1 MQLKKKQPKP
11 ILDVYNRRL
20 TGIVKVN
27 GEAVD
32 LTQKDL
38 FTYSFLNSCFYM
50 DETDLFP
57 REQMF

>member
-1 MQLKKKQPKP
+1 MQPKP
-11 ILDVYNRRL
+11 ILGVYNGRL
-20 TGIVKVN
+20 TGIVKSKWRD
-27 GEAVD
+27 VD